1 MEGQFESITKLQFL
15 INFCAM
21 QFIDSSFLTV
31 AHNSWN
37 PWNVFFWFDSCRW
50 FDKDKLQWFPY
61 FLSIKIQLC
70 AKIWQFWAGHKLL
83 GPPWANTWGPT
94 QRTPRIRCCAEL
106 GAFIGQNC
114 QGLGLTEVGFT
125 DVMTWHDGWT
135 HGGEGLVGICTEW
148 LQWLFLVPIL
158 LMEEIPNNH
167 LGIKPCK

>member
-1 MEGQFESITKLQFL
+1 MFF
-15 INFCAM
+15 F
-21 QFIDSSFLTV
+21 DLTV
-31 AHNSWN
+31 ADDWISHQHL
-37 PWNVFFWFDSCRW
+37 FFAMIPLPFCPSKFDSDNSVPKNLAVFGLVVTC
-50 FDKDKLQWFPY
+50 Y
-61 FLSIKIQLC
+61 
-70 AKIWQFWAGHKLL
+70 L
-83 GPPWANTWGPT
+83 GTVHPGPT
-94 QRTPRIRCCAEL
+94 PGSHATNTPDPGCWNAEL

-167 LGIKPCK
+167 LGCIKPCK